1 MNDSMMVGMELVLSI
16 LGAVAAGGWSV
27 LHLITRHFDQRHED
41 LKALIA
47 EQFSQ
52 SERHR
57 QEASAYWR
65 SLFETMK
72 DQQDDIETRLD
83 GLHARVGQ
91 IEADIHALQSILPKH
106 PAP

>member
-1 MNDSMMVGMELVLSI
+1 MNDSMVVGMELVLSI

-27 LHLITRHFDQRHED
+27 LRLITRHFDQRHED
-41 LKALIA
+41 LKTLIA

-57 QEASAYWR
+57 QEASTYWR
-65 SLFETMK
+65 SLFETMR

-83 GLHARVGQ
+83 GLQARVGQ
-91 IEADIHALQSILPKH
+91 IEADIRALQSILPK
-106 PAP
+106 PPMP